1 MKNAILLHG
10 TGDSSS
16 SYWFPYLKGVLE
28 QKGYEVWVPDLP
40 NAEKPNLEDWL
51 GFVLAN
57 GKFSVETLLIG
68 HSAGAQL
75 ILSVLEEIRTPVKQ
89 AVLVSGYAKTLKL
102 TADAIEAREPQWEKI
117 VGKFQDIV
125 FINSDNDPWG
135 CDDKQGRIMMDH
147 LGGTLVIPKGE
158 GHMGSTSYHQP
169 YKEHP
174 LLVKL
179 LDFSR

>member
-1 MKNAILLHG
+1 MKNAIILHG
-10 TGDSSS
+10 TGDRND

-28 QKGYEVWVPDLP
+28 QKGYDVWLPQLP
-40 NAEKPNLEDWL
+40 NAEKPNLQDWL
-51 GFVLAN
+51 PFVLEN
-57 GKFSVETLLIG
+57 GKFSGETILIG

-75 ILSVLEEIRTPVKQ
+75 ILSVLEKLQEPIKQ
-89 AVLVSGYAKTLKL
+89 AILVSGFAKTLKV
-102 TADAIEAREPQWEKI
+102 TADAKEAGEPLWNDI
-117 VGKFQDIV
+117 VGKFHNIV

-158 GHMGSTSYHQP
+158 GHMGSTSYNQP

-174 LLVKL
+174 LVVKL
-179 LDFSR
+179 LDF